1 VVDPDAVYGEYDEDD
16 NVKWFKIKIGP
27 DLHVSAISTAATAV
41 AGSTHSVQDTT
52 RNRGVSGA
60 PASVMTFYLAT
71 TSLGANAIPV
81 GSRPVPPLAAGASD
95 TATTTVN
102 IPVSVGSARTL
113 PVRVRRRQQ
122 HSDRAQRGEQR
133 PLRRGQD
140 RPRPARERPHR
151 PSSAARGATI
161 VVTATVRNR
170 GVSPAAASTARFYLS
185 TRKTYDATAIP
196 LGRRAVPTLA
206 AGAQSQ
212 AATSLTLTASAG
224 GRTYYVLVIADGD
237 GVIAEPL
244 ETNSL
249 SYLTVVI
256 P

>member
-1 VVDPDAVYGEYDEDD
+1 MSADGNSTLTEPNEANNGRYAVV
-16 NVKWFKIKIGP
+16 KIGP
-27 DLHVSAISTAATAV
+27 DLHVSALT
-41 AGSTHSVQDTT
+41 G
-52 RNRGVSGA
+52 
-60 PASVMTFYLAT
+60 
-71 TSLGANAIPV
+71 
-81 GSRPVPPLAAGASD
+81 
-95 TATTTVN
+95 
-102 IPVSVGSARTL
+102 
-113 PVRVRRRQQ
+113 
-122 HSDRAQRGEQR
+122 
-133 PLRRGQD
+133 
-140 RPRPARERPHR
+140 